1 MVWIKILFEFVANLG
16 KNAKKK
22 MFSDKLITTFEILIT
37 AYFIGRPSA
46 LILEKGIIAKASKA
60 KIQMVK
66 TMYSTLIFDQSAK
79 SFRKS
84 KNKTKNPIV
93 DQNNEMVAV
102 EITLFL
108 CSSEL

>member
-22 MFSDKLITTFEILIT
+22 MFNNRLIKTFEILII
-37 AYFIGRPSA
+37 AYFMGRLSA
-46 LILEKGIIAKASKA
+46 LIFENGIIAKASKA

-79 SFRKS
+79 SFRKT
-84 KNKTKNPIV
+84 KTKP
-93 DQNNEMVAV
+93 
-102 EITLFL
+102 
-108 CSSEL
+108 